1 MTQETSHD
9 EVRDSIIQ
17 AVDKLYR
24 IYGYKKTSVEDIATE
39 TRLSRSTIYL
49 HFHSK
54 EDIALSW
61 AEQFTERIFQE
72 LRAIA
77 DREAPPSL
85 RLKDLLH
92 GRIMLRMRFAQ
103 PYNKSV
109 DDILAAIRYDLAEL
123 KAKFQAIESS
133 ILARVLQ
140 EGKDC
145 GEFYFQD
152 ANETAL
158 LLLLSTNALLPS
170 NLSPNLFERP
180 DQVEAI
186 ILSLTDLLIGGLR
199 SGKA

>member
-24 IYGYKKTSVEDIATE
+24 IYGYKKTSMEDIAIE

-61 AEQFTERIFQE
+61 AEQFTDRIFQE

-77 DREAPPSL
+77 DRESPPSL
-85 RLKDLLH
+85 RLKELLH
-92 GRIMLRMRFAQ
+92 GRIMMRLRFAQ

-109 DDILAAIRYDLAEL
+109 DDILAAIRHDLAEL
-123 KAKFQAIESS
+123 KTKFQTIESS

-170 NLSPNLFERP
+170 NLNPNLFEHP

-199 SGKA
+199 SVKA